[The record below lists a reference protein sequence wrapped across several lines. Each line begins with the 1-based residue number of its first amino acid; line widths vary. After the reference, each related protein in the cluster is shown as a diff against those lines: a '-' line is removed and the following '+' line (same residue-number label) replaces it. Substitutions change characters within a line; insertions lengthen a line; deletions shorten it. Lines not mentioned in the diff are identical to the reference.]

1 MEHVFS
7 SIRNCG
13 SKIKVWGILFLF
25 AWFFT
30 LPFWLGDGVY
40 IFGHDTDY
48 HLASI
53 IGMSKV
59 SFSEMFNI
67 KILDTICGGLGYGE
81 GIFYPQ
87 FSHVLPAIILKIG
100 EPFGMTVYIA
110 SMVASFLI
118 LFLSGVVVYR
128 LFMLLKKNCR
138 GGLIAA
144 ILYMGATY
152 GLSDILVR
160 DARAESAVFLFVPI
174 IGIALYYLAYEQY
187 RKFLP
192 IFVAGCVGLVNSHL
206 VMTMYVAFFFLVF
219 VTINWKRFIS
229 ARKVS
234 FVILGGVLSAI
245 ICLPFFVPLLQNIL
259 NTDYVAFSNN
269 YMSNRD
275 FGLISTNS
283 YFNPLAND
291 NRIVWALNIPAILL
305 CIYVLATRKEVAKN
319 SFVVSLLVIIGLSM
333 IIQSFISL
341 REAPEFI
348 KMIQFP
354 WRLNLVICFPFALLT
369 GIAVTKTGN
378 TSIEKTVF
386 GVLCFSAIIYAS
398 YVHSFTVK
406 VDKTIENITAETQTY
421 ADYIPLSSYD
431 NLEYLVGR
439 KDKGVIV
446 VDGEAEIANY
456 SNDIANMYFSVSVAA
471 DKDVRIEIPRLYYL
485 GYRIKALYGDGSSE
499 ILSYSENDKGLIE
512 VGVDRDADI
521 SVYYTGTKAQIAAE
535 IISVVTCVA
544 IVAIYVVTGRA
555 KHVLKAFRSAGLGEK
570 H

>member
-1 MEHVFS
+1 MGHVFS

-25 AWFFT
+25 AGFFT

-100 EPFGMTVYIA
+100 EPFGMSVFIA
-110 SMVASFLI
+110 SMLASFFI

-152 GLSDILVR
+152 NLSDILVR

-174 IGIALYYLAYEQY
+174 IGIALYYLAYGQY

-192 IFVAGCVGLVNSHL
+192 IFVVGCVGLVNSHL

-245 ICLPFFVPLLQNIL
+245 ICLPFFVPLFQNML
-259 NTDYVAFSNN
+259 NTNYVAFSNN
-269 YMSNRD
+269 YMLNWD
-275 FGLISTNS
+275 FGLISINS

-291 NRIVWALNIPAILL
+291 NSIVWALNIPAILL
-305 CIYVLATRKEVAKN
+305 CIYVLATRREVAEN
-319 SFVVSLLVIIGLSM
+319 VFVVSLLAIIVISVF
-333 IIQSFISL
+333 IQSFISL
-341 REAPEFI
+341 RQAPEFI

-354 WRLNLVICFPFALLT
+354 WRLNLVICLPFALLT
-369 GIAVTKTGN
+369 GIAMTKIGS
-378 TSIEKTVF
+378 TSIEKAVF
-386 GVLCFSAIIYAS
+386 VVLCFSAIIYAS
-398 YVHSFTVK
+398 YVHSFTIK
-406 VDKTIENITAETQTY
+406 ADKTIEDITAKTQTY
-421 ADYIPLSSYD
+421 EDYIPLSSFD

-439 KDKGVIV
+439 RDKGVIV
-446 VDGEAEIANY
+446 ADGEAEIANY
-456 SNDIANMYFSVSVAA
+456 FNDITNMYFSVSGAA
-471 DKDVRIEIPRLYYL
+471 DKDVRIELPRLYYL
-485 GYRIKALYGDGSSE
+485 GYQIKALYEDGSSE
-499 ILSYSENDKGLIE
+499 ILSYFENDKGLIE
-512 VGVDRDADI
+512 FCVDRDADI
-521 SVYYTGTKAQIAAE
+521 TVYYAGTKAQVFAE
-535 IISVVTCVA
+535 IIAIAACVVIAV
-544 IVAIYVVTGRA
+544 IYVITGR
-555 KHVLKAFRSAGLGEK
+555 FNRAGRVKLVKDERK
-570 H
+570 